1 MIHKINE
8 LCDKVNVVKIKAD
21 KLRKE
26 YKLKEEGWSIPT
38 VEIDNQV
45 ADIQSIC
52 NLIANDK
59 SEYKS

>member
-1 MIHKINE
+1 MLHTIAQ
-8 LCDKVNVVKIKAD
+8 LCDKVDVLKVKAD
-21 KLRKE
+21 KLRKDS
-26 YKLKEEGWSIPT
+26 KLKKQGWSIPT

-59 SEYKS
+59 QVNS

>member
-1 MIHKINE
+1 MIHKISE
-8 LCDKVNVVKIKAD
+8 LCDKVDVVKTKAD

-26 YKLKEEGWSIPT
+26 YKLKEEGWSIPA

-59 SEYKS
+59 SK

>member
-1 MIHKINE
+1 MLHTTAQ
-8 LCDKVNVVKIKAD
+8 LCDKIDVLKVKSDTLRGKVKA
-21 KLRKE
+21 RKD
-26 YKLKEEGWSIPT
+26 GCSIPT

-59 SEYKS
+59 T

>member
-1 MIHKINE
+1 MLHTISQ
-8 LCDKVNVVKIKAD
+8 LCDKVDVVKTKAD
-21 KLRKE
+21 KLRKDS
-26 YKLKEEGWSIPT
+26 KLKKQVWSIPA

-59 SEYKS
+59 SK